1 MRLFLFVGVGFLML
15 MDLFK
20 VGKVY
25 SLWKSESLNVKKF
38 FFLVSRKVKILSKD
52 EKKNKIASWGGW

>member
-25 SLWKSESLNVKKF
+25 SLWKSESLNVKKLF
-38 FFLVSRKVKILSKD
+38 FFGKQKG
-52 EKKNKIASWGGW
+52 KNTFKR

>member
-52 EKKNKIASWGGW
+52 EKKKIASWGGW